1 MPILGIVNSFIQ
13 GGKLKKM
20 ANAIK
25 PENVQYNENPEARK
39 RLSLAGMYLNGRNPA
54 TAYAERNVQ
63 GNEAN
68 QIAQIGDLATD
79 SSQALAYAA
88 GIHGNSNNAYADIQ
102 NNEVLDQQR
111 RYKNYTDAQEG
122 IIQEGDKTYADKLR
136 DYQEKMNLKNSYL
149 AASMQNKQ
157 NAFNGIDA
165 LAVQLGGMALTGGF
179 SGLGGKKR
187 A

>member
-1 MPILGIVNSFIQ
+1 MPILGIINSFVQ

-20 ANAIK
+20 AGKINPVNAEYK
-25 PENVQYNENPEARK
+25 ENPEARK
-39 RLSLAGMYLNGRNPA
+39 RLSLAEMYLNARNPA
-54 TAYAERNVQ
+54 TTYAERNVQ

-68 QIAQIGDLATD
+68 QMAQIGDLAGD

-88 GIHGNSNNAYADIQ
+88 GVHGNTNNAYGNIQ

-157 NAFNGIDA
+157 AAFNGIDS

-179 SGLGGKKR
+179 SGLGKKR